1 MVRDEAE
8 ARDEGPV
15 LPCEDLRMDGIV
27 EQPELMRLTKAKQRS
42 ALRSR
47 LRKARIPFFDTGGN
61 IWTTVDAINATLV
74 GREKNQRRGPNLDA
88 ITAKSSG

>member
-1 MVRDEAE
+1 MTDGIIDEA
-8 ARDEGPV
+8 
-15 LPCEDLRMDGIV
+15 
-27 EQPELMRLTKAKQRS
+27 ELMRLTRAKQRA

-61 IWTTVDAINATLV
+61 IWTTVDAVNATLV
-74 GREKNQRRGPNLDA
+74 GREKNQKRGPNLDA

>member
-1 MVRDEAE
+1 
-8 ARDEGPV
+8 
-15 LPCEDLRMDGIV
+15 
-27 EQPELMRLTKAKQRS
+27 MRLTKAKQRA

-61 IWTTVDAINATLV
+61 IWTTVDALNATLV
-74 GREKNQRRGPNLDA
+74 GREKNQKRGPNLDA